1 LISGA
6 TPFSATLSDGA
17 CGSPVVPGLGFVPS
31 NRGAQSWLDKNHPS
45 SVEGGK
51 RPRLTPNPSI
61 VFKDGKMLMP
71 FGTPGGDGQPQS
83 MTQTFFNMGVFG
95 MNVQAAIEAPRFMSS
110 SFPNSFWPHSYRPG
124 VLQLEAN
131 IGREVADDLTKLGHK
146 IEWLQNYDAKSGATC
161 AIAVDQANGTLAAG
175 ADYQRE
181 SYAIAR

>member
-1 LISGA
+1 MGQRIFRHTQRRSRRIA
-6 TPFSATLSDGA
+6 
-17 CGSPVVPGLGFVPS
+17 VVPGLGFVPS
-31 NRGAQSWLDKNHPS
+31 NRGAQSWLDRDHPS

-61 VFKDGKMLMP
+61 VFRDGKLMMP

-83 MTQTFFNMGVFG
+83 MAQTFLNMAVYD

-124 VLQLEAN
+124 VLQLERA
-131 IGREVADDLTKLGHK
+131 IDQSTGDQLERLGHK
-146 IEWLQNYDAKSGATC
+146 VEWLQERDANSGAIC
-161 AIAVDQANGTLAAG
+161 AIVADHTQKTLSAG
-175 ADYQRE
+175 ADIRRE